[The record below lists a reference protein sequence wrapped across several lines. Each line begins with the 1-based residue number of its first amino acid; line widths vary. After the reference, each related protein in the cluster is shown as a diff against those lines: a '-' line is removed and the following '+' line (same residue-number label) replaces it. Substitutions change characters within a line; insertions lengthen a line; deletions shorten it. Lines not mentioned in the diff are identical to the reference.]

1 MFQNITLHFVS
12 WLGAFRFIST
22 FLLGGMIFYLVS
34 EKFSFRFF
42 IVVYYISVISLVFFI
57 VRNLLNIHLPG
68 VPYGTESTTYIIYTF
83 VEKHHF
89 RNCGMFWEPGAFAG
103 ILTLC
108 LALNA
113 KDLPTLW
120 RNHRFKCFTVV
131 MALLTTKSTTGYLVL
146 FAIIIYFLVFFLKN
160 KLVKFF
166 LVPALLL
173 IGIFVYEST
182 DFLKEKIEA
191 QSEKS
196 SNLVRGEFSNSRFGS
211 FKLDLPYIK
220 KHPFIGNGL
229 NPVTRYADD
238 PFLMQQMK
246 SGDSLGNANGFSNFL
261 ACLGIPFMFFYFLLI
276 FLQISKADV
285 GIAFLVIFVIL
296 LTLWGEQWL
305 YYPLFTGIMFVKVKN
320 MKTRQRY
327 YTPKYIP
334 KPRNKSFAS

>member
-1 MFQNITLHFVS
+1 
-12 WLGAFRFIST
+12 
-22 FLLGGMIFYLVS
+22 
-34 EKFSFRFF
+34 
-42 IVVYYISVISLVFFI
+42 
-57 VRNLLNIHLPG
+57 
-68 VPYGTESTTYIIYTF
+68 
-83 VEKHHF
+83 
-89 RNCGMFWEPGAFAG
+89 
-103 ILTLC
+103 
-108 LALNA
+108 
-113 KDLPTLW
+113 
-120 RNHRFKCFTVV
+120 
-131 MALLTTKSTTGYLVL
+131 
-146 FAIIIYFLVFFLKN
+146 
-160 KLVKFF
+160 
-166 LVPALLL
+166 
-173 IGIFVYEST
+173 
-182 DFLKEKIEA
+182 
-191 QSEKS
+191 
-196 SNLVRGEFSNSRFGS
+196 
-211 FKLDLPYIK
+211 LPYIK